1 MLAAMPIKI
10 IFITPFRHKYE
21 EEKPPKDEDL
31 LASNKNWVPSDP
43 TRQMNGQP
51 NF

>member
-1 MLAAMPIKI
+1 MNAAMPI
-10 IFITPFRHKYE
+10 IFITPFRHKYEE